1 MPNAECRMT
10 AFSID
15 AREFA
20 GIDERQFGGIDKRKY
35 VKPP

>member
-1 MPNAECRMT
+1 MT
-10 AFSID
+10 QTD